1 MPPAFRRQP
10 PPPPPGDE
18 PAFRVARERALRLPR
33 HLRNPHSA
41 TYLAHRVAR
50 AHADLRAHVQRIHLH
65 LDLDDHEGA
74 CAALTDLFIALGE
87 RGTALRKR
95 LLDLIGPRIPR
106 AARGRLAEALE
117 RPIEARSPQTHCTE
131 SVLSHGLVG
140 DCRLV
145 ERIGAGD
152 ERGGDALE
160 QADNLLRDGQLEAAT
175 RVLESALAG
184 EPRRTDVLPLLLEIY
199 RRTRDAER
207 FNDTC
212 DRLLGSGRPLPREWL
227 LLADELAGAET

>member
-18 PAFRVARERALRLPR
+18 PAFRVDRERALRLPR

-41 TYLAHRVAR
+41 SYLAHRVAR
-50 AHADLRAHVQRIHLH
+50 APTDLHAHVQRIHLH
-65 LDLDDHEGA
+65 LDLDDREGA
-74 CAALTDLFIALGE
+74 CAALTDLFIALGD
-87 RGTALRKR
+87 RGTALRAR
-95 LLDLIGPRIPR
+95 LLTLIGPRIPR
-106 AARGRLAEALE
+106 DARMRLAEALK
-117 RPIEARSPQTHCTE
+117 RPLEARSPMAHCTGT
-131 SVLSHGLVG
+131 VLSQGLVG

-145 ERIGAGD
+145 EWTGVGD
-152 ERGGDALE
+152 DRGGDTLE
-160 QADNLLRDGQLEAAT
+160 QADTLLRDGQLDAAT
-175 RVLESALAG
+175 RVLESALA
-184 EPRRTDVLPLLLEIY
+184 EAPRRSDILPLLLEIY